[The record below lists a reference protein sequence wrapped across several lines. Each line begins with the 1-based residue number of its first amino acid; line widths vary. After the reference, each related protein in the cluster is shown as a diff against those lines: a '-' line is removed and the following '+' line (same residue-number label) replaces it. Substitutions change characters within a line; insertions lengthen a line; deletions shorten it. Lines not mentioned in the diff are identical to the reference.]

1 MITCEAMTDR
11 MPEVASGASAW
22 TAEEAAHLAGC
33 TECRAE
39 WKLIE
44 LARRLGAGAAAGLD
58 SARTATLVLARLA
71 SERRVVR
78 WRRTGLGVALATA
91 AALLLVVWTGWPRPM
106 STSTPTPVAGGVT
119 EGFRIPVAELD
130 SLDANQLES
139 VLEDLD
145 APLEE
150 GRLTG
155 APPMGELDDVQLE
168 RVLRS
173 LEG

>member
-11 MPEVASGASAW
+11 MPEVASGTTAW
-22 TAEEAAHLAGC
+22 TAEEAAHLGRC
-33 TECRAE
+33 PDCQAE
-39 WKLIE
+39 WRLIE
-44 LARRLGAGAAAGLD
+44 AARSLGAGAAARLD
-58 SARTATLVLARLA
+58 SGQAAARVLARLA
-71 SERRVVR
+71 SERRRVR
-78 WRRTGLGVALATA
+78 WRRAGLGVALAAA
-91 AALLLVVWTGWPRPM
+91 AALLLVVWTGRTGPISSPG
-106 STSTPTPVAGGVT
+106 PTPVPGGLT
-119 EGFRIPVAELD
+119 EAFRIPVAELD

-145 APLEE
+145 APLDQ

>member
-33 TECRAE
+33 AECQTE
-39 WKLIE
+39 WKLVE
-44 LARRLGAGAAAGLD
+44 LARGLGAGAAARLD
-58 SARTATLVLARLA
+58 SGRAATRVLARLA
-71 SERRVVR
+71 SERRAR
-78 WRRTGLGVALATA
+78 WRRTGLGIALATA
-91 AALLLVVWTGWPRPM
+91 AALLLVVWTGRPRPM
-106 STSTPTPVAGGVT
+106 STPTPTPVAGGVT
-119 EGFRIPVAELD
+119 EAFRIPVAELD

-145 APLEE
+145 APLDE